1 MSELEERI
9 EQAIY
14 DIIDEYQTEMENE
27 GESVKRID
35 VTVFGHFYDSRYSL
49 NVDVVE
55 F

>member
-1 MSELEERI
+1 MIDLEEKI

-27 GESVKRID
+27 GEEVNKID
-35 VTVFGHFYDSRYSL
+35 VKVFGHFYNSHYSL

-55 F
+55 S